1 MWIVFVYCIERFLYF
16 SVLIVITSTNLIN
29 YLYMYCI
36 FFWFLF
42 QLRLKCQAEGI
53 PQPKITWKKDGIPIE
68 NVQRPHK
75 HRGYIQKVD
84 QWMLKIHGLLKS
96 DEGDYECTVSNSKGS
111 IRWDI
116 SIQFIVP
123 NSKFLQNDSFLHLRY
138 KLFLTRVI
146 LWQDNGH
153 FCFFRCISRWLKT
166 KYENVSH
173 FFDLFTIWKENW
185 QPELFLNCGNNKKLL
200 LSFGVWY

>member
-1 MWIVFVYCIERFLYF
+1 
-16 SVLIVITSTNLIN
+16 
-29 YLYMYCI
+29 MYCI

-116 SIQFIVP
+116 SIRFIVP
-123 NSKFLQNDSFLHLRY
+123 NSKLLQNDSFLHLKY
-138 KLFLTRVI
+138 KLFSTRVI

-185 QPELFLNCGNNKKLL
+185 QPVCQLCALLMPRLELPLIILMTWICLHFRNVTRYTCKN
-200 LSFGVWY
+200 